1 MIKATQTVVS
11 GSARAN
17 VHQSI
22 LRVFPEIL
30 CRCSE
35 AQRAEQGKKQFL
47 LVGELIWNILRE
59 KCSRQRGKRGENEQ
73 NFLKENCGN

>member
-1 MIKATQTVVS
+1 MIKATRTVVS
-11 GSARAN
+11 DSTRAN
-17 VHQSI
+17 VQQSI
-22 LRVFPEIL
+22 LEVSEKFF

-59 KCSRQRGKRGENEQ
+59 KCSRERGKGGENEQ
-73 NFLKENCGN
+73 NL